1 MILPDDKGKPGKP
14 REKAESTGQHCPEC
28 EKGVLVKRTVRK
40 GKNANK
46 TFLGCSRYPECKH
59 TEG

>member
-1 MILPDDKGKPGKP
+1 MM
-14 REKAESTGQHCPEC
+14 
-28 EKGVLVKRTVRK
+28 VKRTVRK
-40 GKNANK
+40 GKYANK